1 MEEGDSE
8 WQSLRKASNRYR
20 GIENL
25 GNTCYMNAFM
35 QALYMTKKFRVL
47 IHHLTQDGILASNK
61 AMIYAL
67 QYLFEELTRK
77 EFEFL

>member
-1 MEEGDSE
+1 
-8 WQSLRKASNRYR
+8 
-20 GIENL
+20 
-25 GNTCYMNAFM
+25 MNAFM

-47 IHHLTQDGILASNK
+47 IHNLTQDSMLPSNK